1 MSSFDTEFAKQDHRA
16 VGIELEGAPMADERR
31 RQPVALI
38 TGAASGIG
46 AASAQL
52 IVTDSG
58 AGLVVIDR
66 NAEGLQALVAS
77 LPQPE
82 NALAIALDV
91 TDEAAWTQVGDAI
104 RDRFGRLD
112 WVVASAGVT
121 FGAPITN
128 TRLEDWRRVLA
139 INLDG
144 VFLTLR
150 ATLPLIRAG
159 GAGGAIV
166 VVSSAA
172 AVKAE
177 PGVGAYGV
185 SKAGALHLAKV
196 AAKEAAPDRIRVNAL
211 LPGGV
216 ETPIWQDLPLFRQ
229 LVEEHGNERAVFDAM
244 AAMATPLGRYSSAE
258 EIATLVL
265 FLLRDAP
272 TVTGA
277 ALVADGGY
285 TL

>member
-1 MSSFDTEFAKQDHRA
+1 MSSVDVGFAKQDRGV
-16 VGIELEGAPMADERR
+16 VGIELEGAPMADERIC
-31 RQPVALI
+31 QPVALV

-46 AASAQL
+46 AASARL
-52 IVTDSG
+52 IMTDSG
-58 AGLVVIDR
+58 AGLVVVDR
-66 NAEGLQALVAS
+66 DAERLQALLAT
-77 LPQPE
+77 LPRPE
-82 NALAIALDV
+82 NALAIVLDV
-91 TDEAAWTQVGDAI
+91 TDEAAWTQAGDAVK
-104 RDRFGRLD
+104 DRFGRLD

-121 FGAPITN
+121 FAASITD
-128 TRLEDWRRVLA
+128 TRLEDWRRVVA

-159 GAGGAIV
+159 GVGGAVV

-172 AVKAE
+172 GVKAE
-177 PGVGAYGV
+177 PGVGAYGA

-196 AAKEAAPDRIRVNAL
+196 AAKEAAPERIRVNAL

-216 ETPIWQDLPLFRQ
+216 ETPIWRDLPLFGQ
-229 LVEEHGNERAVFDAM
+229 LVEEHGSERAAFDAM

-265 FLLRDAP
+265 FLLRDAL

>member
-1 MSSFDTEFAKQDHRA
+1 MTP
-16 VGIELEGAPMADERR
+16 GERR
-31 RQPVALI
+31 RQPVALV

-46 AASAQL
+46 AASAHL
-52 IVTDSG
+52 IMANGG
-58 AGLVVIDR
+58 AGLAAIDR
-66 NAEGLQALVAS
+66 DAEGLQALVAA

-82 NALAIALDV
+82 SALAIPLDV
-91 TDEAAWTQVGDAI
+91 TDETAWAQAVDAM
-104 RDRFGRLD
+104 RGRFGRLD

-121 FGAPITN
+121 LSASITEM
-128 TRLEDWRRVLA
+128 RLEDWRRVLA

-150 ATLPLIRAG
+150 ATLPLMRAG
-159 GAGGAIV
+159 GQGGSVV

-177 PGVGAYGV
+177 PGVGAYGA

-196 AAKEAAPDRIRVNAL
+196 AAKEGAPDGIRVNAL

-216 ETPIWQDLPLFRQ
+216 KTPIWRGLPLFRQ
-229 LVEEHGNERAVFDAM
+229 LVEEHGSERAAFDAL
-244 AAMATPLGRYSSAE
+244 AAMATPLGRYATAE
-258 EIATLVL
+258 EAATLVL

>member
-1 MSSFDTEFAKQDHRA
+1 MKGKGTR
-16 VGIELEGAPMADERR
+16 MAQREQTRR
-31 RQPVALI
+31 PVALI

-46 AASAQL
+46 AACARL
-52 IVTDSG
+52 IMADGG
-58 AGLVVIDR
+58 AELVVVDR
-66 NAEGLQALVAS
+66 DEDGLAATVTT
-77 LPQPE
+77 LPRPE
-82 NALAIALDV
+82 DALAIALDV
-91 TDEAAWTQVGDAI
+91 IDETAWARATVTI
-104 RDRFGRLD
+104 EDRCGRLD
-112 WVVASAGVT
+112 WVVASAGVS
-121 FGAPITN
+121 FGAGIID

-159 GAGGAIV
+159 GQGGSV
-166 VVSSAA
+166 VVISSAA

-177 PGVGAYGV
+177 AGVGAYGA

-196 AAKEAAPDRIRVNAL
+196 AAKEGAPDRIRVNAL

-216 ETPIWQDLPLFRQ
+216 ETPMWRTLPSFRQ
-229 LVEEHGNERAVFDAM
+229 LVQEQGSEQ
-244 AAMATPLGRYSSAE
+244 AAFAALAELAAPLGRYSTAE
-258 EIATLVL
+258 EMATLVL

-277 ALVADGGY
+277 ALVADSGY

>member
-1 MSSFDTEFAKQDHRA
+1 
-16 VGIELEGAPMADERR
+16 MAQQEQTRR
-31 RQPVALI
+31 PVALV

-46 AASAQL
+46 AACAHA
-52 IVTDSG
+52 IMVKGG
-58 AGLVVIDR
+58 AELVVIDR
-66 NAEGLQALVAS
+66 DEQDLTAVVAT
-77 LPQPE
+77 LPRPQDV
-82 NALAIALDV
+82 LAITMDV
-91 TDEAAWTQVGDAI
+91 TDEAAWAAVRI

-121 FGAPITN
+121 FGAPITE

-150 ATLPLIRAG
+150 TTLPLIRAG
-159 GAGGAIV
+159 GQGGAV
-166 VVSSAA
+166 VILSSAA

-177 PGVGAYGV
+177 PGVSAYGA
-185 SKAGALHLAKV
+185 SKAGALQLAKV
-196 AAKEAAPDRIRVNAL
+196 AAKEGAPDRIRVNAL

-216 ETPIWQDLPLFRQ
+216 ETPMWRKLPLFHQ
-229 LVEEHGNERAVFDAM
+229 LVQQHGSEQAAFDAL
-244 AAMATPLGRYSSAE
+244 ARLATPLGRYSTAE
-258 EIATLVL
+258 EMATLVL

>member
-1 MSSFDTEFAKQDHRA
+1 
-16 VGIELEGAPMADERR
+16 MAQHEQTRR
-31 RQPVALI
+31 PVALV

-46 AASAQL
+46 AACARL
-52 IVTDSG
+52 IMADGG
-58 AGLVVIDR
+58 AELVVVDR
-66 NAEGLQALVAS
+66 DEDGLAAMVTT
-77 LPQPE
+77 LPRPE
-82 NALAIALDV
+82 DALAIALDV
-91 TDEAAWTQVGDAI
+91 TDETAWARATVTI
-104 RDRFGRLD
+104 EDRCGQLD
-112 WVVASAGVT
+112 WVVASAGVS
-121 FGAPITN
+121 FGAAITD

-159 GAGGAIV
+159 GQGGSV
-166 VVSSAA
+166 VVISSAA

-177 PGVGAYGV
+177 AGVGAYGA

-196 AAKEAAPDRIRVNAL
+196 AAIEGAPDRIRVNAL

-216 ETPIWQDLPLFRQ
+216 ETPMWRDLPSFRQ
-229 LVEEHGNERAVFDAM
+229 LVQEQGSEQAAFAALAQRAA
-244 AAMATPLGRYSSAE
+244 PLGRYSTAK

-277 ALVADGGY
+277 ALVADSGY

>member
-1 MSSFDTEFAKQDHRA
+1 MSQQDQT
-16 VGIELEGAPMADERR
+16 RR
-31 RQPVALI
+31 PVALI

-46 AASAQL
+46 AACAHMIMMQ
-52 IVTDSG
+52 SG
-58 AGLVVIDR
+58 AELVMMDRDGDGLTAVV
-66 NAEGLQALVAS
+66 AT
-77 LPQPE
+77 LPQPQDV
-82 NALAIALDV
+82 LTITMDV
-91 TDEAAWTQVGDAI
+91 TDEAAWATATVKI
-104 RDRFGRLD
+104 KDRFGRLD

-121 FGAPITN
+121 FGAAITE
-128 TRLEDWRRVLA
+128 TRLEDWRRVLT

-150 ATLPLIRAG
+150 ATLPVIRAG
-159 GAGGAIV
+159 GQGGAVV

-177 PGVGAYGV
+177 PGVGAYGA
-185 SKAGALHLAKV
+185 SKAGALQLAKI
-196 AAKEAAPDRIRVNAL
+196 AAKEGAPDRIRVNVL

-216 ETPIWQDLPLFRQ
+216 ETPMWRTLPMFAQ
-229 LVEEHGNERAVFDAM
+229 LVHEHGNEQAAFDAL
-244 AAMATPLGRYSSAE
+244 ARLATPLERYSTAE
-258 EIATLVL
+258 EMATLVL

>member
-1 MSSFDTEFAKQDHRA
+1 
-16 VGIELEGAPMADERR
+16 MAQQEQTRR
-31 RQPVALI
+31 PVALV

-46 AASAQL
+46 AACAHA
-52 IVTDSG
+52 IMVKGG
-58 AGLVVIDR
+58 AELVVIDR
-66 NAEGLQALVAS
+66 DEQDLTAVVAT
-77 LPQPE
+77 LPRPQDV
-82 NALAIALDV
+82 LAITMDV
-91 TDEAAWTQVGDAI
+91 TDEAAWAVAAVRI

-121 FGAPITN
+121 FSAPITE

-150 ATLPLIRAG
+150 TTLPLIRAG
-159 GAGGAIV
+159 GQGGAV
-166 VVSSAA
+166 VILSSAA

-177 PGVGAYGV
+177 PGVSAYGA
-185 SKAGALHLAKV
+185 SKAGALQLAKV
-196 AAKEAAPDRIRVNAL
+196 AAKEGAPDRIRVNAL

-216 ETPIWQDLPLFRQ
+216 ETPMWRKLPLFHQ
-229 LVEEHGNERAVFDAM
+229 LVQQHGSEQAAFDAL
-244 AAMATPLGRYSSAE
+244 ARLATPLGRYSTAE
-258 EIATLVL
+258 EMATLVL

>member
-1 MSSFDTEFAKQDHRA
+1 MGSSSKEHWMSEDAQTHC
-16 VGIELEGAPMADERR
+16 
-31 RQPVALI
+31 PVALI

-46 AASAQL
+46 AACAQMIML
-52 IVTDSG
+52 ESG
-58 AGLVVIDR
+58 TELVMADR
-66 NAEGLQALVAS
+66 DGESLTAVVAT
-77 LPQPE
+77 LPRPQDV
-82 NALAIALDV
+82 LTITMDV
-91 TDEAAWTQVGDAI
+91 TDEAGWATATAKI
-104 RDRFGRLD
+104 KDRFGRLD

-121 FGAPITN
+121 FGAAITD
-128 TRLEDWRRVLA
+128 TSLEDWRRVLA

-159 GAGGAIV
+159 GQGGAV
-166 VVSSAA
+166 VIVSSAA

-177 PGVGAYGV
+177 PGVGAYGA
-185 SKAGALHLAKV
+185 SKAGALQLAKV
-196 AAKEAAPDRIRVNAL
+196 AAKEGAPDRIRVNAL

-216 ETPIWQDLPLFRQ
+216 ETPMWRTLPVFKQ
-229 LVEEHGNERAVFDAM
+229 LVQEHGSERAAFGAL
-244 AAMATPLGRYSSAE
+244 ARLATPLGRYSTAE
-258 EIATLVL
+258 EMASLVI

-277 ALVADGGY
+277 GFVADGGY